1 MQGGPPDIL
10 EAQRASLSAHCE
22 IAVASA
28 VAFIPGGVPTSIV
41 TTNEDSLPGRPLYE
55 RFARA
60 QAQETQATELVI
72 CFHGTASRNIGPI
85 SREGLDASKRGSAYG
100 QKLGAGEYFA
110 ENLPVALQYAMRH
123 RQLGGVN
130 DQVLVFTVFVRLG
143 FPHLG
148 IPSEISDKQGSW
160 GRIFVIA
167 DPARTLPLAVL
178 TVPQHA
184 EEIVLQ
190 WSRASRVARVTSSFT
205 PYLRQGET
213 PRTPRQQGERE
224 QLEHKRKVEKMFK
237 HLGERQLGQ
246 SAPLAVPQLGSCAF
260 SERAWRLWAALML
273 TPRKRPAHWA
283 PSHRLGCSSE
293 PPPKP
298 PMSPPLTIQ
307 KRDLDEASAIW
318 QALPEVREGGRPACA
333 AQVGMQLDLGLSLA
347 LCSGRRRGSTACAK
361 EGRDLAREGTAC
373 AKQDERAA
381 GGERARG
388 GPER

>member
-1 MQGGPPDIL
+1 MEMQGGPRDIL

-41 TTNEDSLPGRPLYE
+41 TTNEDSLPGTPLYE
-55 RFARA
+55 RFAHA
-60 QAQETQATELVI
+60 QAEGTQATELVI

-130 DQVLVFTVFVRLG
+130 DQVLVFAVLVRLG

-190 WSRASRVARVTSSFT
+190 WSRASRVARVT
-205 PYLRQGET
+205 PYLRQGE
-213 PRTPRQQGERE
+213 TPRQQGERE

-237 HLGERQLGQ
+237 HLGERQPGQ

-260 SERAWRLWAALML
+260 LERAWRLWAALML

-283 PSHRLGCSSE
+283 PSHRLGCTSE

-333 AQVGMQLDLGLSLA
+333 AQVGMQLDHGLSLA
-347 LCSGRRRGSTACAK
+347 LA
-361 EGRDLAREGTAC
+361 LVF
-373 AKQDERAA
+373 
-381 GGERARG
+381 ARG
-388 GPER
+388 APNPKQPDPNSDPNSDPNPSLALTQHETNPTLTPI

>member
-1 MQGGPPDIL
+1 MEMQGGPPDIL

-130 DQVLVFTVFVRLG
+130 DQVLVFAVLVRLG

-213 PRTPRQQGERE
+213 PRQQGERE

-237 HLGERQLGQ
+237 HLGERQHGQ
-246 SAPLAVPQLGSCAF
+246 SASLAVPQLGSCA
-260 SERAWRLWAALML
+260 S
-273 TPRKRPAHWA
+273 
-283 PSHRLGCSSE
+283 
-293 PPPKP
+293 
-298 PMSPPLTIQ
+298 
-307 KRDLDEASAIW
+307 
-318 QALPEVREGGRPACA
+318 
-333 AQVGMQLDLGLSLA
+333 
-347 LCSGRRRGSTACAK
+347 SGRA
-361 EGRDLAREGTAC
+361 
-373 AKQDERAA
+373 
-381 GGERARG
+381 
-388 GPER
+388 

>member
-1 MQGGPPDIL
+1 ML
-10 EAQRASLSAHCE
+10 EAQRASLSAHCAA
-22 IAVASA
+22 AVASA

-130 DQVLVFTVFVRLG
+130 DQVLVFAVLVRLG

-160 GRIFVIA
+160 GRIFVVA

-190 WSRASRVARVTSSFT
+190 WSRTSRVARVTSSFT
-205 PYLRQGET
+205 PYLRQGE
-213 PRTPRQQGERE
+213 TPRQQGERE

-260 SERAWRLWAALML
+260 SGRPWRLWTARHSQQEAGPLGAQPLPRVLEQAASKAAQFPAFDHPGAAVDAA
-273 TPRKRPAHWA
+273 PRHVYEACGLHPLAQVRPFPSYHPSTSMRHAA
-283 PSHRLGCSSE
+283 STRSHRRARSLVITPPRLRGMR
-293 PPPKP
+293 PPP
-298 PMSPPLTIQ
+298 
-307 KRDLDEASAIW
+307 
-318 QALPEVREGGRPACA
+318 
-333 AQVGMQLDLGLSLA
+333 
-347 LCSGRRRGSTACAK
+347 
-361 EGRDLAREGTAC
+361 ARTGA
-373 AKQDERAA
+373 
-381 GGERARG
+381 
-388 GPER
+388 PVP